1 MSFGQIVEGWSNY
14 FKSKFNNLDPKVKR
28 LSELRLQICVDCP
41 IRTGSLC
48 DPMKKGI
55 HLETNKEERGC
66 GCHLSAKSMSTS
78 ASCPLGKW

>member
-1 MSFGQIVEGWSNY
+1 MNAGQIIEGWSNY
-14 FKSKFNNLDPKVKR
+14 FKSKFNALDPKLKN
-28 LSELRLQICVDCP
+28 LSELRLQICAECP
-41 IRTGSLC
+41 VRTGSLC

-55 HLETNKEERGC
+55 HLESGFEERGC